1 MIPYLLTFCVVLFTA
16 VAVGWDVRTRR
27 IPNWLNVTALVC
39 ALVFHVGT
47 SGWDGFVHALGGFG
61 VGFGVLLVL
70 WLIGG
75 GGGGDVK
82 LMGALGAWLGPV
94 STIFVFILSTF
105 FAVFCLMAIVVY
117 QNLVPPNAPS
127 TAGASVGAGANAATG
142 LASRTLPYA
151 VPASIATWAVLIL
164 RLLTDGA
171 FQ

>member
-1 MIPYLLTFCVVLFTA
+1 MTPYLLTFCVLLFTG

-27 IPNWLNVTALVC
+27 IPNWLNVTALVA
-39 ALVFHVGT
+39 ALVFHIAT
-47 SGWDGFVHALGGFG
+47 NGWDGFLHALGGFG

-94 STIFVFILSTF
+94 STIFVFLLSTF
-105 FAVFCLMAIVVY
+105 FAVFCLMAVVVY

-127 TAGASVGAGANAATG
+127 TAGVAGQAGAKAATG

-151 VPASIATWAVLIL
+151 VPATMATWAVLL
-164 RLLTDGA
+164 MRLLTGGT